1 MMNKFFSSLK
11 KHKVSIVEVG
21 CQAWVREE
29 ENRMWHKITTYN
41 NEEFYYFTEDP
52 FKEIKAGE
60 KLHVLTYESALC
72 IPMAF
77 DPIEQPQPEQKP
89 ETDKVDEVSESN
101 EITM

>member
-1 MMNKFFSSLK
+1 MIPTVTVF
-11 KHKVSIVEVG
+11 V
-21 CQAWVREE
+21 
-29 ENRMWHKITTYN
+29 
-41 NEEFYYFTEDP
+41 FYTEDP

-89 ETDKVDEVSESN
+89 ETDKKDEVSESN
-101 EITM
+101 EITI